1 MKYLINLAFVL
12 VFNPVTIFAHEP
24 QLPLDFE
31 QHTLEKV
38 SQHIYIVHGTQTL
51 PSPETRGFMNNPSAI
66 LTHGGIIIVDPGS
79 SAEIGRQLL
88 AKLRH
93 ITDKPV
99 IAVFNTHIHGDH
111 WLGNQGIRETYPRV
125 PIYAHARMLERV
137 EAGEGKTWIQLFMGM
152 TNGAVE
158 GTRVT
163 GPNIGLS
170 GGEVLKLDG
179 ITLRIHHTGHAHT
192 DHDLMIE
199 VVDDKGLFFG
209 DIVSSRRVPNSDVP
223 QDASFKGSIA
233 TIKTMLDH
241 DIAVYIPG
249 HGRSG
254 GREIPESSLRFLET
268 LYASVT
274 HHFNRG
280 LQSYEMKDKVIDDLS
295 DYQDWNNFNEIGRVI
310 NFVFQEVEQDN
321 F

>member
-1 MKYLINLAFVL
+1 MKH
-12 VFNPVTIFAHEP
+12 PVTLALGIFFTAGITLAHDS

-31 QHTLEKV
+31 QHTLEQV
-38 SQHIYIVHGTQTL
+38 SQNIHIVHGTQAL
-51 PSPETRGFMNNPSAI
+51 PSPQTRGFMNNPSAI

-88 AKLRH
+88 AKLRN
-93 ITDKPV
+93 ITDNPV
-99 IAVFNTHIHGDH
+99 IAVFNTHVHGDH
-111 WLGNQGIRETYPRV
+111 WLGNQGIRETYPEV
-125 PIYAHARMLERV
+125 PIYAHTRMLERV
-137 EAGEGKTWIQLFMGM
+137 EAGEGGTWVQLFMGM
-152 TNGAVE
+152 TEGAVE
-158 GTRVT
+158 GTRAI

-170 GGEVLKLDG
+170 GGEVLSLDG
-179 ITLRIHHTGHAHT
+179 ITLKIHHTGHAHT

-233 TIKTMLDH
+233 AIKAMLAK
-241 DIAVYIPG
+241 DIDIYIPG

-254 GREIPESSLRFLET
+254 GREIPESTLRFLET

-274 HHFNRG
+274 HYFNQG
-280 LQSYEMKDKVIDDLS
+280 LQSYEMKDKVIDDLAE
-295 DYQDWNNFNEIGRVI
+295 YQGWSNFNEMGRVI